1 MILETERLIL
11 RKMTNDDFPALT
23 EMLYDERVMYAY
35 AHTFTEE
42 EAKAWLQ
49 NQLRRY
55 KEDGFGLWAVIL
67 KENEKMIGQCGITK
81 QRILEKEVLEVGYLF
96 NADYFHKGYATEAA
110 IACKNYAFE
119 NLGANEVYSIIRDNN
134 YPSQNVAKRNGMKE
148 VGSFVKHYHGID
160 MPHIIFCAKK

>member
-67 KENEKMIGQCGITK
+67 KENEKMIGQ
-81 QRILEKEVLEVGYLF
+81 
-96 NADYFHKGYATEAA
+96 
-110 IACKNYAFE
+110 
-119 NLGANEVYSIIRDNN
+119 
-134 YPSQNVAKRNGMKE
+134 
-148 VGSFVKHYHGID
+148 
-160 MPHIIFCAKK
+160 